1 MKTLS
6 SICAAIA
13 LAVAA
18 TPAPAQVSIRAGV
31 TIGARGH
38 DHGRPI
44 ERPVEHRHVDR
55 YSGHRHVDRGH
66 VDIHVHSAPSGYWRT
81 VYDEVHVPGYW
92 REEHV
97 PARYGWTV
105 DNCGHRCWGVVE
117 AACCRQVWVPPR
129 CESRP
134 RRIWVSC

>member
-13 LAVAA
+13 FTVAA

-38 DHGRPI
+38 DHGGHDHGRPQ
-44 ERPVEHRHVDR
+44 VD
-55 YSGHRHVDRGH
+55 HRHVDRGY
-66 VDIHVHSAPSGYWRT
+66 VDIHVNRPSGYWRT

-105 DNCGHRCWGVVE
+105 DSCGHRCWGIVE
-117 AACCRQVWVPPR
+117 AGGCRQVWVPPR

-134 RRIWVSC
+134 RRVWVGC